1 MLGRPA
7 QPTFLSCDNAR
18 KNWGSGC
25 TSATTLTR
33 TKVST
38 LCSASATALG
48 DALGSSAVAPV
59 DGNAP
64 CVNVA
69 CTDAKECALGECDQF
84 EISLKKC
91 LAFAV
96 PI

>member
-1 MLGRPA
+1 MHECYDSDTYKG
-7 QPTFLSCDNAR
+7 
-18 KNWGSGC
+18 K
-25 TSATTLTR
+25 
-33 TKVST
+33 ST